1 MVSKQSERSTVH
13 YRKSALNYRD
23 SEGQAYTFDKDRY
36 KVIYQGEGGP
46 LTGLD
51 NLQCLNI

>member
-36 KVIYQGEGGP
+36 KVIY
-46 LTGLD
+46 
-51 NLQCLNI
+51 